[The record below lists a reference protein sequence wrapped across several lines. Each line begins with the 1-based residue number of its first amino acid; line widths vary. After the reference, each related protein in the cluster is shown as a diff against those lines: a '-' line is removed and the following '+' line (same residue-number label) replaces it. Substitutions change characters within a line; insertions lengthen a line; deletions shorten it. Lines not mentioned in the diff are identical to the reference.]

1 MTGEIW
7 RTTPPSRADTSA
19 ARSRFSVQIAGTSA
33 SSGIE
38 PFSFHPDKTLPGTLH
53 HSGNRPA
60 PPSDHTPL
68 ARRSAF
74 HRGESGPAREFER
87 GRGVEINLSERISAL
102 PCARGRY
109 FFVTWNH
116 GTLRFH
122 PRYCRGDAGDS
133 HEPQRRGIYPD
144 RSETPGFWRWQFRID
159 DLVRS
164 GRTEARLALLAMRR
178 VQLRIDRELKHAT
191 RQLTSCLGFARFSP
205 RPSPLLT
212 GAQAALD
219 QVLYSCIC

>member
-1 MTGEIW
+1 
-7 RTTPPSRADTSA
+7 
-19 ARSRFSVQIAGTSA
+19 
-33 SSGIE
+33 
-38 PFSFHPDKTLPGTLH
+38 LH
-53 HSGNRPA
+53 HSGIRPA

-144 RSETPGFWRWQFRID
+144 QVGN
-159 DLVRS
+159 S
-164 GRTEARLALLAMRR
+164 GVLAVAIPDRR
-178 VQLRIDRELKHAT
+178 PRQIGKDRGKACPVGHA
-191 RQLTSCLGFARFSP
+191 P
-205 RPSPLLT
+205 RPVEDRSRTKARDAPIDVLIGFRAVFPAPLS
-212 GAQAALD
+212 AAD
-219 QVLYSCIC
+219 GCPSGT